1 MTPDPSYLLGYHA
14 ALNAAPESV
23 PANYTPEQRS
33 AFVGGFPAGARDRR
47 DRRDR
52 ELIGE
57 LKECGRD

>member
-1 MTPDPSYLLGYHA
+1 MSDRDPSYLAGYHA
-14 ALNAAPESV
+14 ALNATPESV

-33 AFVGGFPAGARDRR
+33 AFVGGFLVGAR